1 MASSTNKGRYE
12 ECDTCIY
19 QYYDT
24 IKKDYNC
31 KYSHSIIR
39 KNANGVGVGVK
50 YEKYFK
56 YCGLKLNKG
65 EI

>member
-1 MASSTNKGRYE
+1 MGSSTFKGRYE

-24 IKKDYNC
+24 IKKRNNC
-31 KYSHSIIR
+31 KYSHSMIR

-50 YEKYFK
+50 YERQFK
-56 YCGLKLNKG
+56 YCSLKKIKG
-65 EI
+65 EE